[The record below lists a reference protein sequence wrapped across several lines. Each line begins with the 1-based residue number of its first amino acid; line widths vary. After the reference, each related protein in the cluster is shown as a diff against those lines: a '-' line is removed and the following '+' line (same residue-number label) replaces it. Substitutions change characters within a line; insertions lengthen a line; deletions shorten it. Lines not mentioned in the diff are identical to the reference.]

1 MELPNLEGQPA
12 WVVVLVVF
20 LFFAGPLGVA
30 WVNRKGKQEPETPPQ
45 VEAKGDTLSLSPMP
59 VVMPFDPVKEAMG
72 HLATSAAKN
81 AEDADRAEQEAK
93 ELARQL
99 ADCEREMGVLKVRY
113 DNKVA
118 ELAACRAQQ
127 WNRQEN
133 GR

>member
-1 MELPNLEGQPA
+1 VELPNLEGQPA

-20 LFFAGPLGVA
+20 LFIAGPIGVA
-30 WVNRKGKQEPETPPQ
+30 WVNRKGKEDPETPPQ
-45 VEAKGDTLSLSPMP
+45 VEPPGDTLSLSPMP

-81 AEDADRAEQEAK
+81 AQDADRAEQEAK
-93 ELARQL
+93 DLARQL
-99 ADCEREMGVLKVRY
+99 AECSREMGVLQVRY
-113 DNKVA
+113 DNIAA

-127 WNRQEN
+127 FNRQEN